1 MNLDKRQSNIQELL
15 SPLLEALNEPAIVL
29 NFDLRLILYNQ
40 LYFDLV
46 NPSGNLD
53 PALLFDELTLDEL
66 KKKFLLLRENKVVQ
80 KISSVSLYL
89 PDNLIKSNL
98 KINRIH
104 FDEEEY
110 FLIIISTEDNLSE
123 NNSNIDI
130 VLTDDLKG
138 YVDEELMELFS
149 QLASLLPF
157 TLLLKNR
164 VKKILD
170 TRREI
175 ICLKDE
181 KGNIIISNQAYEN
194 TVGVNLTESAN
205 RNTDYLFYPYQVNIL
220 RSASEYLKLTRKAII
235 IKGFNFTSEE
245 AKGKSLIL
253 LPVTDKQGKFYYS
266 ALIITGSK
274 LIIKENHLLFGKVF
288 SEVPIPVLVLSKEGV
303 IQHANEEFIKLAGEK
318 INDLLNNHIQQIF
331 PFLLTENL
339 SSFSE
344 SELREEEIFI
354 DDKFNPVDSEFARF
368 VIKVK
373 KHFDNQGKFETLIL
387 FFIKFERTDDLE
399 KLIKHRG
406 RMFDILVQKN
416 PEPIF
421 IYDKENLK
429 FLEVNDAALQLYGYS
444 RDEFLQLDLTDLYSP
459 EDIQTL
465 LDSFSD
471 SELDKKFS
479 RPFRHRRKD
488 GSTVFVEI
496 NRSEFKFN
504 DKDAHFTIVRDVTD
518 KVESE
523 KQFLIFKSVFDSTS
537 DPVFGTDQLGFIKF
551 VNKAA
556 IEKLSYE
563 ENELIG
569 SSFVTLAKDDER
581 GLLNTTIFQSS
592 IKQPVNLRLSIKKSN
607 SELVD
612 AELIATPVLD
622 ISNEVESF
630 TIVLKIQSAPQTK
643 EEPKE
648 IVKEIVK
655 EVIVEKP
662 IKVGKKTEIPESSF
676 LSGVFHELL
685 TPLNV
690 IFGFSQ
696 EIIESLSNP
705 TPEQQ
710 EAAEIIN
717 QNRVKLLDTMNSV
730 IEYSEIIQNKAPIK
744 ISELPVT
751 ELIDKIDKQINEL
764 VGMNDIQFGYGKI
777 SSSLT
782 FETDK
787 DKFERMISG
796 LIKIIARINR
806 EKKIYFSA
814 FSIDNNSFMI
824 SLSDQYGSISP
835 YLSGTLEKLFVEN
848 RDPKDLGAPK
858 LTTHLT
864 KFFIDLLDG
873 QFIKQVNFAGR
884 TECGFVFPIKL
895 TEKHVVEQQEL
906 FDFEKSQEA
915 QKELSED
922 EKQLAETEVETIKQT
937 DFSVT
942 EEKTLTSDEEF
953 EPVTPVSEIL
963 TSQLPE
969 QERIEE
975 LTPEDDQLTEI
986 SRELDKDLEEV
997 SETIAPSSELISQ
1010 KEKAP
1015 APPTLDLAKLNCL
1028 YIEDQ
1033 VDSQILFK
1041 VQLKGLKDIQFAPSF
1056 EDALPLLDKYNFDFI
1071 VIDINLQGEY
1081 NGLDALK
1088 LIHKMPGYE
1097 KTPIIA
1103 VTAYVLPGDK
1113 EKFIA
1118 AGFDDFIAK
1127 PIFREKMIDSL
1138 QKIFLSK
1145 S

>member
-1 MNLDKRQSNIQELL
+1 MNLDKRQSNISELL
-15 SPLLEALNEPAIVL
+15 TSVIEALPEPAIVL
-29 NFDLRLILYNQ
+29 NFDLKLVISNQ
-40 LYFDLV
+40 AYL
-46 NPSGNLD
+46 NLANKNQSLE
-53 PALLFDELTLDEL
+53 PAALFDKETLDEL
-66 KKKFLLLRENKVVQ
+66 KRKFLLLRENNQ
-80 KISSVSLYL
+80 IQEITTLGLFPSEHNIESILT
-89 PDNLIKSNL
+89 
-98 KINRIH
+98 INRIH
-104 FDEEEY
+104 FEEEEY
-110 FLIIISTEDNLSE
+110 FLIIISQEENLISDY
-123 NNSNIDI
+123 SNVSILISDEI
-130 VLTDDLKG
+130 KN
-138 YVDEELMELFS
+138 YVDEELIEFFNEMS
-149 QLASLLPF
+149 SLLPF
-157 TLLLKNR
+157 TLILKNR
-164 VKKILD
+164 IKKILD
-170 TRREI
+170 TRSEI

-181 KGNIIISNQAYEN
+181 KGKIILPNRAYEKA
-194 TVGVNLTESAN
+194 VGVNLDEPVNRES
-205 RNTDYLFYPYQVNIL
+205 DLLIYPYQFNLL
-220 RSASEYLKLTRKAII
+220 RSACEYLKLTRKAIVI
-235 IKGFNFTSEE
+235 NGLNFTSEE
-245 AKGKSLIL
+245 VKGKSLIL

-266 ALIITGSK
+266 ATIISETNVLDK
-274 LIIKENHLLFGKVF
+274 QNHLIFGKIF
-288 SEVPIPVLVLSKEGV
+288 SEVPLPVLIVSKDGI

-318 INDLLNNHIQQIF
+318 LNDLLNNHIQQIF

-344 SELREEEIFI
+344 SELKEEQIHI
-354 DDKFNPVDSEFARF
+354 DESFNPVDLDFAKYF
-368 VIKVK
+368 LKVK
-373 KHFDNQGKFETLIL
+373 KHFDSQGKLESLIL
-387 FFIKFERTDDLE
+387 LFYPVEKVDNLE
-399 KLIKHRG
+399 QLIKRRG

-429 FLEVNDAALQLYGYS
+429 FLEVNEAALMLYGYS

-479 RPFRHRRKD
+479 RPFKHRRKD

-496 NRSEFKFN
+496 SRSEFKFN

-518 KVESE
+518 KVENE
-523 KQFLIFKSVFDSTS
+523 KQFKIFKSVFDSTS
-537 DPVFGTDQLGFIKF
+537 DPVFGTDSMGFIKF
-551 VNKAA
+551 LNKAA
-556 IEKLSYE
+556 TEKLGYDE
-563 ENELIG
+563 KDLVD
-569 SSFVTLAKDDER
+569 SSFVSLAKDDER
-581 GLLNTTIFQSS
+581 GLLNSTIFQSS
-592 IKQPVNLRLSIKKSN
+592 SKQPINLSTTIKKAN
-607 SELVD
+607 SELIET
-612 AELIATPVLD
+612 ELVATPVFD
-622 ISNEVESF
+622 INNEVESF
-630 TIVLKIQSAPQTK
+630 TIVLKIPPAPEVTI
-643 EEPKE
+643 EPKE
-648 IVKEIVK
+648 IVKEVIK

-662 IKVGKKTEIPESSF
+662 VKNLKKTEIPESSF

-696 EIIESLSNP
+696 EIIDSLSNP

-717 QNRVKLLDTMNSV
+717 QNRIKLLDTMNSV

-744 ISELPVT
+744 ISELPIT

-777 SSSLT
+777 SSSLS

-796 LIKIIARINR
+796 LIKVIARISR

-814 FSIDNNSFMI
+814 FSLDNNSFMI
-824 SLSDQYGSISP
+824 SLSDQYGSISQ
-835 YLSGTLEKLFVEN
+835 YLSGTLEKLFSEN

-864 KFFIDLLDG
+864 KFFIDLLGG
-873 QFIKQVNFAGR
+873 QFVKQINFAGR

-895 TEKHVVEQQEL
+895 TERQVVEQQEL
-906 FDFEKSQEA
+906 FPSDKSLEPQTDRVSEEEKIVET
-915 QKELSED
+915 QKEIEKETKLSEI
-922 EKQLAETEVETIKQT
+922 EENVPETE
-937 DFSVT
+937 
-942 EEKTLTSDEEF
+942 EEF
-953 EPVTPVSEIL
+953 QPVTPVSEIL

-969 QERIEE
+969 TEKIE
-975 LTPEDDQLTEI
+975 TPALEEDELTEI
-986 SRELDKDLEEV
+986 SKELDKDLEEV
-997 SETIAPSSELISQ
+997 TETMDVSTDLEKQ
-1010 KEKAP
+1010 KEP
-1015 APPTLDLAKLNCL
+1015 TPPTLDLSKLNCL

-1056 EDALPLLDKYNFDFI
+1056 EDALPLLDKYSFDFI

-1097 KTPIIA
+1097 KTPIVA

>member
-1 MNLDKRQSNIQELL
+1 MNLDKRQSNISELL
-15 SPLLEALNEPAIVL
+15 TSVIEALPEPAIVL
-29 NFDLRLILYNQ
+29 NFDLKLVISNQ
-40 LYFDLV
+40 AYL
-46 NPSGNLD
+46 NLANKNQSLE
-53 PALLFDELTLDEL
+53 PAALFDKETLDEL
-66 KKKFLLLRENKVVQ
+66 KRKFLLLRENNQ
-80 KISSVSLYL
+80 IQEITTLGLFPSEHNIESILT
-89 PDNLIKSNL
+89 
-98 KINRIH
+98 INRIH
-104 FDEEEY
+104 FEEEEY
-110 FLIIISTEDNLSE
+110 FLIIISQEENLISDY
-123 NNSNIDI
+123 SNVSILISDEI
-130 VLTDDLKG
+130 KN
-138 YVDEELMELFS
+138 YVDEELIEFFNEMS
-149 QLASLLPF
+149 SLLPF
-157 TLLLKNR
+157 TLILKNR
-164 VKKILD
+164 IKKILD
-170 TRREI
+170 TRSEI

-181 KGNIIISNQAYEN
+181 KGKIILPNRAYEKA
-194 TVGVNLTESAN
+194 VGVNLDEPVNRES
-205 RNTDYLFYPYQVNIL
+205 DLLIYPYQFNLL
-220 RSASEYLKLTRKAII
+220 RSACEYLKLTRKAIVI
-235 IKGFNFTSEE
+235 NGLNFTSEE
-245 AKGKSLIL
+245 VKGKSLIL

-266 ALIITGSK
+266 ATIISETNVLDK
-274 LIIKENHLLFGKVF
+274 QNHLIFGKIF
-288 SEVPIPVLVLSKEGV
+288 SEVPLPVLIVSKDGI

-318 INDLLNNHIQQIF
+318 LNDLLNNHIQQIF

-344 SELREEEIFI
+344 SELKEEQIHI
-354 DDKFNPVDSEFARF
+354 DESFNPVDLDFAKYF
-368 VIKVK
+368 LKVK
-373 KHFDNQGKFETLIL
+373 KHFDSQGKLESLIL
-387 FFIKFERTDDLE
+387 LFYPVEKIDNLE
-399 KLIKHRG
+399 QLIKRRG

-429 FLEVNDAALQLYGYS
+429 FLEVNEAALMLYGYS

-479 RPFRHRRKD
+479 RPFKHRRKD

-496 NRSEFKFN
+496 SRSEFKFN

-518 KVESE
+518 KVENE
-523 KQFLIFKSVFDSTS
+523 KQFKIFKSVFDSTS
-537 DPVFGTDQLGFIKF
+537 DPVFGTDSMGFIKF
-551 VNKAA
+551 LNKAA
-556 IEKLSYE
+556 TEKLGYDE
-563 ENELIG
+563 KDLVD
-569 SSFVTLAKDDER
+569 SSFVSLAKDDER
-581 GLLNTTIFQSS
+581 GLLNSTIFQSS
-592 IKQPVNLRLSIKKSN
+592 SKQPINLSTTIKKAN
-607 SELVD
+607 SELIET
-612 AELIATPVLD
+612 ELVATPVFD
-622 ISNEVESF
+622 INNEVESF
-630 TIVLKIQSAPQTK
+630 TIVLKIPPAPEVTI
-643 EEPKE
+643 EPKE
-648 IVKEIVK
+648 IVKEVIK

-662 IKVGKKTEIPESSF
+662 VKNLKKTEIPESSF

-696 EIIESLSNP
+696 EIIDSLSNP

-717 QNRVKLLDTMNSV
+717 QNRIKLLDTMNSV

-744 ISELPVT
+744 ISELPIT

-777 SSSLT
+777 SSSLS

-796 LIKIIARINR
+796 LIKVIARISR

-814 FSIDNNSFMI
+814 FSLDNNSFMI
-824 SLSDQYGSISP
+824 SLSDQYGSISQ
-835 YLSGTLEKLFVEN
+835 YLSGTLEKLFSEN

-864 KFFIDLLDG
+864 KFFIDLLGG
-873 QFIKQVNFAGR
+873 QFVKQINFAGR

-895 TEKHVVEQQEL
+895 TERQVVEQQEL
-906 FDFEKSQEA
+906 FPSDKSLEPQTDRVSEEEKIVET
-915 QKELSED
+915 QKEIEKETKLSEI
-922 EKQLAETEVETIKQT
+922 EENVPETE
-937 DFSVT
+937 
-942 EEKTLTSDEEF
+942 EEF
-953 EPVTPVSEIL
+953 QPVTPVSEIL

-969 QERIEE
+969 TEKIE
-975 LTPEDDQLTEI
+975 TPALEEDELTEI
-986 SRELDKDLEEV
+986 SKELDKDLEEV
-997 SETIAPSSELISQ
+997 TETMDVSTDLEKQ
-1010 KEKAP
+1010 KEP
-1015 APPTLDLAKLNCL
+1015 TPPTLDLSKLNCL

-1056 EDALPLLDKYNFDFI
+1056 EDALPLLDKYSFDFI

-1097 KTPIIA
+1097 KTPIVA

>member
-1 MNLDKRQSNIQELL
+1 LDKRQSNISELL
-15 SPLLEALNEPAIVL
+15 NPVIEALPEPAIVL
-29 NFDLRLILYNQ
+29 NFDLKLILFNQ
-40 LYFDLV
+40 AYL
-46 NPSGNLD
+46 NLTSHNQSIE
-53 PALLFDELTLDEL
+53 PTTLFDTKTLDEL
-66 KKKFLLLRENKVVQ
+66 KKKFLSLRENNQIQ
-80 KISSVSLYL
+80 KISTVSLFSSESG
-89 PDNLIKSNL
+89 IKSVL
-98 KINRIH
+98 TINRVQ
-104 FDEEEY
+104 FEEEEY
-110 FLIIISTEDNLSE
+110 FLIIISQEENLINDYS
-123 NNSNIDI
+123 SVSIL
-130 VLTDDLKG
+130 VTDELKN
-138 YVDEELMELFS
+138 YLDEELIEFFNEMS
-149 QLASLLPF
+149 ALLPF
-157 TLLLKNR
+157 TLILKNR

-170 TRREI
+170 TRSEI
-175 ICLKDE
+175 IYLKDE
-181 KGNIIISNQAYEN
+181 KGRIILPNSAYEK
-194 TVGVNLTESAN
+194 TVGVNLDEPAN
-205 RNTDYLFYPYQVNIL
+205 RASDLLIYPYQFNLL
-220 RSASEYLKLTRKAII
+220 RSACEYLKLTRKAIVI
-235 IKGFNFTSEE
+235 NGLNFTSEE
-245 AKGKSLIL
+245 VKGKSLIL
-253 LPVTDKQGKFYYS
+253 LPITDKQGKFYYS
-266 ALIITGSK
+266 ATIISKTNVLDNQNDLI
-274 LIIKENHLLFGKVF
+274 FGKIF
-288 SEVPIPVLVLSKEGV
+288 SEVPLPILILSKDGI

-318 INDLLNNHIQQIF
+318 LNDLLNSHIQQIF
-331 PFLLTENL
+331 PFLLNENL

-344 SELREEEIFI
+344 SELKEEQIQI
-354 DDKFNPVDSEFARF
+354 DESFNPVDLDFAKYF
-368 VIKVK
+368 LKVK
-373 KHFDNQGKFETLIL
+373 KHFNSQGKLESLIL
-387 FFIKFERTDDLE
+387 LFYPVEKVDDLE
-399 KLIKHRG
+399 QLIKHRG
-406 RMFDILVQKN
+406 RMFDILIQKN

-429 FLEVNDAALQLYGYS
+429 FLEVNEAALMLYGYS

-479 RPFRHRRKD
+479 RPFKHRRKD

-496 NRSEFKFN
+496 SRSEFKFN

-523 KQFLIFKSVFDSTS
+523 KQFKVFKSVFDSTS
-537 DPVFGTDQLGFIKF
+537 DPVFGTDSMGFIKF
-551 VNKAA
+551 LNKAA
-556 IEKLSYE
+556 IEKLGY
-563 ENELIG
+563 NEKDLID
-569 SSFVTLAKDDER
+569 SSFVSLAKDDER
-581 GLLNTTIFQSS
+581 GLLNSTIFQSS
-592 IKQPVNLRLSIKKSN
+592 NKQPINLNITVKKAN
-607 SELVD
+607 SELLE
-612 AELIATPVLD
+612 AELVATPVLD
-622 ISNEVESF
+622 INNEIESF
-630 TIVLKIQSAPQTK
+630 TIVLKIPSVSEAAN
-643 EEPKE
+643 EPKE
-648 IVKEIVK
+648 IVKEVIK

-696 EIIESLSNP
+696 EIIDSLSNP

-717 QNRVKLLDTMNSV
+717 QNRIKLLDTMNSV

-744 ISELPVT
+744 ISELPIT
-751 ELIDKIDKQINEL
+751 ELIDRIDKQINEL

-777 SSSLT
+777 SSSLS

-796 LIKIIARINR
+796 LIKVIARISR

-814 FSIDNNSFMI
+814 FSLDNNSFMI

-835 YLSGTLEKLFVEN
+835 YLSGTLEKLFSEN

-864 KFFIDLLDG
+864 KFFIDLLGG
-873 QFIKQVNFAGR
+873 QFVKQINFAGR

-895 TEKHVVEQQEL
+895 TEKQVVEQQEL
-906 FDFEKSQEA
+906 FPTDKSFEPQAEKISEEEKQFAET
-915 QKELSED
+915 QKKIEKETELSEMK
-922 EKQLAETEVETIKQT
+922 ENVSETE
-937 DFSVT
+937 
-942 EEKTLTSDEEF
+942 EEF
-953 EPVTPVSEIL
+953 QPVTPVSEIL

-969 QERIEE
+969 TEKIEKPAIEE
-975 LTPEDDQLTEI
+975 DELTEI
-986 SRELDKDLEEV
+986 SKELDKDLEEV
-997 SETIAPSSELISQ
+997 TETVEVSSDVVKQ
-1010 KEKAP
+1010 KEP
-1015 APPTLDLAKLNCL
+1015 TPPTLDLSKLNCL

-1056 EDALPLLDKYNFDFI
+1056 EDALPLLDKYSFDFI

-1097 KTPIIA
+1097 KTPIVA